1 MQRTATLV
9 VTLVLLLVASLLI
22 AGCSSEP
29 SDQTAQTGTT
39 PLNTNTGALYT
50 SGDVVRIPASS
61 VNTAWLIIG
70 YDPATDTYER
80 ALIYPNAD
88 GRWGY
93 RSDTRTEKASRSI
106 MEKVYTD
113 VVTHISVSSVPVVT
127 PTVMTPGETARA
139 TVSATAVT
147 TTAPTGPSITGII
160 PDEGYAGTN
169 VSIKNL
175 AGEHFVAGARV
186 ALSHNASTTIQATE
200 VRFISNR
207 SLICTF
213 VIPPDAA
220 VGAWDVTVTNPDGK
234 SDTFTNIFTV
244 RRDTSVVG
252 TTASTFTGSVPIT
265 AIDPPF
271 ASSAGRY
278 AFLIT
283 GSKFQNGA
291 SVVLKKEGKPNIVA
305 DTVTMMNEARTQIQ
319 FFVNIP
325 TGSSGLWDIVVTNP
339 DNTYGRWA
347 GGLEVR
353 G

>member
-9 VTLVLLLVASLLI
+9 FTLGLLLVASLLI

-39 PLNTNTGALYT
+39 TLNTNTGALYT
-50 SGDVVRIPASS
+50 PGDVVRIPASS
-61 VNTAWLIIG
+61 INSAWLIIG

-80 ALIYPNAD
+80 ALIYPNTD

-93 RSDTRTEKASRSI
+93 RSDTRTEKASRSV
-106 MEKVYTD
+106 MEKVYTE

-127 PTVMTPGETARA
+127 PTIITPEETVRA
-139 TVSATAVT
+139 TVSATAVST
-147 TTAPTGPSITGII
+147 PVPTAPSITGII
-160 PDEGYAGTN
+160 PDEGYAGTS

-175 AGEHFVAGARV
+175 AGLNFASGAQV

-200 VRFISNR
+200 VRFISNK

-213 VIPPDAA
+213 VIPSDAA

-252 TTASTFTGSVPIT
+252 TTASTFSGSVPIT
-265 AIDPPF
+265 ALDPPF
-271 ASSAGRY
+271 ATSRNSY
-278 AFLIT
+278 DVIIT
-283 GSKFQNGA
+283 GKKFQNNA
-291 SVVLKKEGKPNIVA
+291 RVMLQKEGKSNIEA
-305 DTVTMMNEARTQIQ
+305 DTVIVNSDTQIRCI
-319 FFVNIP
+319 FNSIP
-325 TGSSGLWDIVVTNP
+325 SGSMGFWDIVITNP
-339 DNTYGRWA
+339 DATYGRWA
-347 GGLEVR
+347 GGLEIR